1 MLSRIATA
9 LWGKFESRD
18 ELKKFGILGLIFGL
32 IIGTYWALRPMKDSI
47 FNAIVGGE
55 NWLAWAKIVSL
66 CVIFPLVILYG
77 KLIDWYPRHK
87 VFYFLISIYALLALG
102 FTWAFFHPEIG
113 LANETKSAA
122 RIIGWMW
129 YVYVESFGSLIVA
142 LFWAFT
148 TDTTTSEAAKRGF
161 PVIALL
167 GQTGNILGPWVL
179 NTRFLGVKTSAPL
192 VGVAAALMFL
202 TGILLWVFM
211 KVVPKSQLE
220 GFHGTNEEKE
230 SEPGF
235 FEGLKILCSHTYL
248 LGIFAI
254 VTIYE
259 IIITIIDYHFK
270 LSAFATFGKE
280 AEVNAYLSDYA
291 GWTGVVATVCV
302 FLGINNIQ
310 RKLGMTASLL
320 LLPILVIIAVLT
332 IKMNP
337 TALTIAFWIMV
348 FSKAVNYALNQPT
361 LKQLYI
367 PTTKDAKYKSQAWIE
382 MFGSRGSK
390 AVASLVN
397 STRSTFTKSLGL
409 IQGINK
415 FLSIVTIVSLGLIG
429 VWFVVAWYV
438 AKTFNK
444 AIKENKVV
452 C

>member
-55 NWLAWAKIVSL
+55 NIWLAKIVSL

-87 VFYFLISIYALLALG
+87 VFYFLIGIYAILAVG

-113 LANETKSAA
+113 LLNTTKNAG
-122 RIIGWMW
+122 RVIGWAW

-148 TDTTTSEAAKRGF
+148 TDITTSESAKRGF

-167 GQTGNILGPWVL
+167 GQTGNILGPWIL

-192 VGVAAALMFL
+192 VGISAALMVA

-211 KVVPKSQLE
+211 RVVPKNQLE
-220 GFHGTNEEKE
+220 GYHGVNEEKE

-235 FEGLKILCSHTYL
+235 LEGLKLLCSHAYL

-259 IIITIIDYHFK
+259 IIITIIDFHFK
-270 LSAFATFGKE
+270 QSAFAEYANE
-280 AEVNAYLSDYA
+280 AHVNAYLADYA
-291 GWTGVVATVCV
+291 VWTGIIATLCV

-310 RKLGMTASLL
+310 RKLGMTVSLL
-320 LLPILVIIAVLT
+320 LLPVLVIGAILM

-337 TALTIAFWIMV
+337 MTLPIAFWIMV

-390 AVASLVN
+390 AIASAVN
-397 STRSTFTKSLGL
+397 SYRPTFIKALGFV
-409 IQGINK
+409 QGVNK
-415 FLSIVTIVSLGLIG
+415 FLSIVTVVSLGMIG
-429 VWFVVAWYV
+429 AWFVVAWYV